1 MESSGK
7 KQDSRRMKYL
17 DKDVPCLENPKRRSA
32 LQGTYENKRRWDLN
46 FKSTCSLQ
54 GFKPMFIMHFEKWLS
69 FVSFI
74 SQEQWGRGS
83 RRRKVFQA
91 VGTADAGV
99 QCTSLRE
106 RGVQTDPMVGA
117 SDGSGG
123 GRTADDEACHFYYK
137 VHERDVYENYV
148 LSILAVL
155 LNDSD
160 YEWY

>member
-1 MESSGK
+1 M
-7 KQDSRRMKYL
+7 
-17 DKDVPCLENPKRRSA
+17 
-32 LQGTYENKRRWDLN
+32 
-46 FKSTCSLQ
+46 
-54 GFKPMFIMHFEKWLS
+54 
-69 FVSFI
+69 
-74 SQEQWGRGS
+74 
-83 RRRKVFQA
+83 
-91 VGTADAGV
+91 GTADAGV

-123 GRTADDEACHFYYK
+123 GRTADDEACHFCYK

-160 YEWY
+160 YE